1 MLTPPHYLQPLYRTL
16 KDLRLAYRNSV
27 KCPQNLCPLRSF
39 VGSQNRGP
47 CLLSS
52 QQLQPRGPGAHPP
65 RGPARPRG
73 SVPAASAGTSG
84 RQGNPARGSHLA
96 APPVGDARV
105 RPPGD
110 AAKHRAGLPL
120 ALDARDAE
128 WAGAQAPA
136 TPGAGSANPGAP
148 HAGCSRR
155 LGQTLGAPRA
165 SSMAS
170 ASTPHT
176 KHTCHPP

>member
-16 KDLRLAYRNSV
+16 KDARLAYRKFRQMSSKSLPASLV
-27 KCPQNLCPLRSF
+27 CGQP
-39 VGSQNRGP
+39 VRGP
-47 CLLSS
+47 SLLSS

-65 RGPARPRG
+65 RGPARPRS
-73 SVPAASAGTSG
+73 SVPAASVGTSW

-96 APPVGDARV
+96 APPAGDARV

-110 AAKHRAGLPL
+110 AAKRRAGLPL

-136 TPGAGSANPGAP
+136 TPGAGSATPGAP
-148 HAGCSRR
+148 PCR
-155 LGQTLGAPRA
+155 LLRETGPDARGP
-165 SSMAS
+165 
-170 ASTPHT
+170 
-176 KHTCHPP
+176 